1 MSLRMLS
8 SYGKSSSGFG
18 RAATKNERDVAVHAQ
33 HPAATGASTI
43 QPRFMFLSGLER
55 SDTK

>member
-1 MSLRMLS
+1 MLS
-8 SYGKSSSGFG
+8 SYGKGSSGFG
-18 RAATKNERDVAVHAQ
+18 RAATKNERDAAVHAQ